1 MLKVSLL
8 ISINHPPFSA
18 VPVAA
23 AVLLLL
29 PPQRGQALLLLRR
42 FHTLLGQLPHPGE
55 ARQLHRLHGLQ
66 LQSEAIAA
74 TAGGDI

>member
-29 PPQRGQALLLLRR
+29 PPQRGQAPLLRR
-42 FHTLLGQLPHPGE
+42 LHPLLGQLPHPGE

-74 TAGGDI
+74 TAGVDI